1 MTIKQKLISGFLAV
15 AFLAGVVGLFGLS
28 ASQQIVRSFDGGEEH
43 FRSIVSAATAVTSYA
58 KRAEGHLLLYLT
70 LDSEE
75 DRQKFFQRYE
85 SMKNEIAILDKK
97 INVPEARQLLEN
109 IKSIEDQIL
118 ERGVQLIQDH
128 DRDLRESKK
137 FNSESYGAELRKF
150 HDAAG
155 NVVKEA
161 IRLARLETN
170 FLNKQ
175 QSITSASELASYV
188 KEGESHLML
197 FLDLGNHLDRER
209 FFKNYARMQEEIAL
223 LSEVLKNPESIQ
235 NLDAIKATEGT
246 FYHLGTLLLAAQEEA
261 AAKKVPFREM
271 GQARL
276 LKDFNEAS
284 SQIRQASI
292 RISDIEAGLENNLK
306 DEALA
311 RAGFLRLNILLVMSG
326 AIIAAIL
333 IGYFISKAIT
343 DPINK
348 LKAGVMEVGKGH
360 LCAKIDVERE
370 DELGILANCF
380 NQMSEDLTKSLVSRE
395 YVENILKS
403 MMDALIVL
411 SPDMKITRV
420 NQAATRL
427 LGCRGKDLIGRP
439 FREIVEKSRYGALET
454 DLFRRG
460 FVNNAEVNF
469 QSRAGTPIPVLL
481 SGSVMRKEEGQ
492 IEGIVC
498 AGRDI
503 SERKRV
509 EAEKERLQAQLL
521 QAQKMETVG
530 TLAGGIAH
538 DFNNLLTPIL
548 GFAEISRSEIAA
560 ESPVGGYLDRVIEAG
575 TRARDL
581 VQQILTFSRH
591 AEPHR
596 QAVRLELVVEEAARF
611 LRALLPTHIEVR
623 QVSTGDA
630 LTVLAD
636 PSQIHQVVM
645 NLGTNAYQAMEETGG
660 ILELRLEAVRTD
672 AEMLREH
679 PGMAEGDYVAL
690 TVRDTGQGM
699 DPMVAKRIFEPFFTT
714 KEVGKGTGLGLS
726 VVHGIVRDHGGS
738 ISVRSEPGRGAE
750 FRVFFPRYQ
759 EALDKSVPRVRLEP
773 ASGQSVLFV
782 DDEESVVLL
791 GTQILEGFGY
801 RVTAVTSSAR
811 ALEVFRESPEIFDVA
826 VTDLMLPGMKGCR
839 LAEELRQIRPDLPI
853 VLLTGNVGAISRQEA
868 QACGIEEFL
877 GKPFA
882 GADLDRAVRR
892 ALSSAANS

>member
-1 MTIKQKLISGFLAV
+1 MTIKRKLISGFLAV
-15 AFLAGVVGLFGLS
+15 AILAGVVGLFGLS
-28 ASQQIVRSFDGGEEH
+28 ASRQIVRSFDGGEEH

-75 DRQKFFQRYE
+75 EGQKFYQRYE
-85 SMKNEIAILDKK
+85 SMRNEIAILDNE
-97 INVPEARQLLEN
+97 INVPEARQILEN
-109 IKSIEDQIL
+109 IKSIENRIL
-118 ERGVQLIQDH
+118 KNGVQLIRVH

-137 FNSESYGAELRKF
+137 FRPESYTVEFRRF

-197 FLDLGNHLDRER
+197 FLDLGNPLDRER
-209 FFKNYARMQEEIAL
+209 YFKNYARMQEEVAV
-223 LSEVLKNPESIQ
+223 LSEVLKNPESIR

-246 FYHLGTLLLAAQEEA
+246 FYHLGTLLLAAREDA
-261 AAKKVPFREM
+261 VAKNVPFREM
-271 GQARL
+271 VQAAL

-284 SQIRQASI
+284 SRIRKASI
-292 RISDIEAGLENNLK
+292 RISDLEAGLENNLK
-306 DEALA
+306 EEALA

-326 AIIAAIL
+326 AVIAAIL

-343 DPINK
+343 DPISK
-348 LKAGVMEVGKGH
+348 LKTAVSAVGKGH
-360 LCAKIDVERE
+360 LWTKIDVDRE
-370 DELGILANCF
+370 DELGILATCF

-411 SPDMKITRV
+411 SPEMGITRV

-427 LGCRGKDLIGRP
+427 LGCREEDLIGRP
-439 FREIVEKSRYGALET
+439 FSEIVEEIECQSLET
-454 DLFRRG
+454 DLLRQG
-460 FVNNAEVNF
+460 FVSNAEINF
-469 QSRAGTPIPVLL
+469 QSRSGDLIPVLL
-481 SGSVMRKEEGQ
+481 SGSVMRNEEGR

-509 EAEKERLQAQLL
+509 EAEKERLQTQLI

-548 GFAEISRSEIAA
+548 GFAEIGRNEVPPESTLAA
-560 ESPVGGYLDRVIEAG
+560 YLDRILEGG

-596 QAVRLELVVEEAARF
+596 QAVRIDLIVDEAARF
-611 LRALLPTHIEVR
+611 LRASLPAHIEIR
-623 QVSTGDA
+623 RFSSGGPWTIFGDA
-630 LTVLAD
+630 
-636 PSQIHQVVM
+636 SQIHQVVM

-660 ILELRLEAVRTD
+660 ILELGLEAFRTD
-672 AEMLREH
+672 AEWLREH
-679 PGMAEGDYVAL
+679 PEMGKGEYVAL
-690 TVRDTGQGM
+690 TVRDDGQGM

-714 KEVGKGTGLGLS
+714 KEVGRGTGLGLS

-738 ISVRSEPGRGAE
+738 ISVSSEPGRGAE
-750 FRVFFPRYQ
+750 FRVLFPRCQ
-759 EALDKSVPRVRLEP
+759 ESVDKSISRLRLEP

-801 RVTAVTSSAR
+801 RVTTVTSSDR
-811 ALEVFRESPEIFDVA
+811 ALDVFRESPEIFDVV

-839 LAEELRQIRPDLPI
+839 LAEELRHIRPDLPI
-853 VLLTGNVGAISRQEA
+853 VLLTGNVGAISRLAEPN
-868 QACGIEEFL
+868 CGIEEIL

-882 GADLDRAVRR
+882 AADLDRAVRR
-892 ALSSAANS
+892 ALAIAAET